1 MQQGTISWLDYDLRL
16 VDKKWIL
23 YDNQR
28 PTRLVVGPRRSSK
41 ALPKAKLASKK
52 GHGHCL
58 VACCRCLIHYS
69 FLSLGE
75 TITSEKY
82 AQQIDEMHWKTQHL
96 QPILVNRL
104 LYYNAWS
111 HVIQPRLQKLN
122 KLGHKVLIHP
132 PYSSDLSLTDYHVF
146 KHFDNFLQGKCFHNQ
161 QEAESAFQEFT
172 EF

>member
-28 PTRLVVGPRRSSK
+28 PTRLMVGPRRSSK

-52 GHGHCL
+52 KSWSLFGGLLQVSDPLQLSESRWNHYIWEVYSANRWDALKNATPATNSGQQTSSL
-58 VACCRCLIHYS
+58 LQCLITCHTTKASKVEQTGLQS
-69 FLSLGE
+69 FNSS
-75 TITSEKY
+75 TIF
-82 AQQIDEMHWKTQHL
+82 IW
-96 QPILVNRL
+96 P
-104 LYYNAWS
+104 
-111 HVIQPRLQKLN
+111 
-122 KLGHKVLIHP
+122 
-132 PYSSDLSLTDYHVF
+132 LTDYHVF
-146 KHFDNFLQGKCFHNQ
+146 KHFNNFLQGKCFHNQ